1 MSFVCWTE
9 DLSVGHRGLDD
20 QHKKLIDLIN
30 AYHDALE
37 RRAVRAELVRA
48 FQDIADFAVRHFRDE
63 ESQMEKAG
71 YPMLQRHKGIHQ
83 QLLDRVG
90 QLQKQLTEAVTGV
103 ELQIQYFLKNWLTAH
118 IKGID
123 TQYMPYLSSSA
134 RPAAARQT
142 G

>member
-9 DLSVGHRGLDD
+9 ELSVGHRGLDD

-37 RRAVRAELVRA
+37 RKAPRADLIRA
-48 FQDIADFAVRHFRDE
+48 FQAIAEFAIRHFRDE
-63 ESQMEKAG
+63 EAQMEKAG

-90 QLQKQLTEAVTGV
+90 QLQKELAEAVAGV
-103 ELQIQYFLKNWLTAH
+103 EQQIQYFLKSWLTAH

-123 TQYMPYLSSSA
+123 TQYMPYVNGSA
-134 RPAAARQT
+134 RPATASRA